1 MFVPKPYAVASS
13 RLPAAY
19 CELPPF
25 KLLEPMTSEITRRI
39 NQEVGISLPRIEA
52 TIRLIG
58 EGGTIPFIAR
68 YRKEATGNLDEVK
81 IRDIADRY
89 IYYGELEERRETIL
103 STISDLGKL
112 TEQLRENIV
121 NCYSKNELEDL
132 YLPYRPKRK
141 SKASVARQKGLEPLA
156 DCVEQQDDEATPEE
170 RALEFLSFERRV
182 PTVAA
187 AIEGALHIVADRVSE
202 NTDYRK
208 WLRESMFKDGTV
220 QARVTK
226 AKKEEKTKYSMY
238 YEYDEPVARIPSHRM
253 LAVRQAARE
262 KVLTFSIQVDH
273 EKAISELKS
282 RFTIKPD
289 SSYGTMMERAIEDG
303 YHRLMEPSI
312 QNEVRRD
319 LRERA
324 ESEAIKVFEEN
335 LQSLL
340 LAPPAGQIG
349 VVGIDPGLRTGSKMA
364 VVDLTGKF
372 VEHQTIFVAEP
383 KKDLEGAEKILVDVI
398 ANHKVRG
405 LVIGNGTG
413 SRETQAFV
421 RSIVEKH
428 ELDVFTVVTNEAG
441 ASVYSASKEARREF
455 PKLDVTIRGAISI
468 ARRLQDPLAE
478 LVKIDPKS
486 IGVGQYQHDVDQK
499 KLRFSLGAS
508 VESAVNRVGVDL
520 NTASVDLLKYISGI
534 SERLAQTIVQYRD
547 AHGAFAS
554 REQLREID
562 DLGDKT
568 FEQAAGFLRIKN
580 AANPLD
586 GTAVHPETYPV
597 VAKMAESVGL
607 TVSDIVESPDRI
619 NTIEFSN
626 FEKETGRLTLN
637 DIRAELLKPAQ
648 DPRKSFAVP
657 KYRDDVREIGDLKE
671 GMDLEGTV
679 TNVTDFGAFVDLG
692 VHQDGLI
699 HISELS
705 HQYVSD
711 ARRSVHVG
719 EVMKVRVLKVD
730 AALKRISLSLKA
742 TLPKPEPRPRPKPR
756 PKPVQGR
763 GKTRDRKPRTREA
776 AVATK
781 KRTKPPPPPEL
792 SMEEKIRQLQEKF
805 KGSNR

>member
-1 MFVPKPYAVASS
+1 
-13 RLPAAY
+13 
-19 CELPPF
+19 
-25 KLLEPMTSEITRRI
+25 MTSEITRRI
-39 NQEVGISLPRIEA
+39 NQEVGIALPQIEA
-52 TIRLIG
+52 TIGLIG
-58 EGGTIPFIAR
+58 NGATIPFIAR

-81 IRDIADRY
+81 IREIADRY
-89 IYYGELEERRETIL
+89 IYYGELEGRREAIL
-103 STISDLGKL
+103 TAISDQGKL
-112 TEQLRENIV
+112 TEDLREKILD
-121 NCYSKNELEDL
+121 CYGKNELEDL

-156 DCVEQQDDEATPEE
+156 DCIEHQDDEATAEE

-182 PTVAA
+182 PTVTA

-208 WLRESMFKDGTV
+208 WLRETMFRDGAV

-226 AKKEEKTKYSMY
+226 AKKDEKTKYSMY

-253 LAVRQAARE
+253 LAVRRAARE
-262 KVLTFSIQVDH
+262 KILTYSIQVDH

-282 RFTIKPD
+282 RFTIKPE
-289 SSYGTMMERAIEDG
+289 SPYGAMMERAIDDG
-303 YHRLMEPSI
+303 YHRLLEPSI
-312 QNEVRRD
+312 QNEVRSD
-319 LRERA
+319 LRDRA
-324 ESEAIKVFEEN
+324 EGEAIKVFEEN

-349 VVGIDPGLRTGSKMA
+349 VVGIDPGLRSGSKMA
-364 VVDLTGKF
+364 VVDITGKF
-372 VEHQTIFVAEP
+372 LEHQTIYVAEP
-383 KKDLEGAEKILVDVI
+383 KKDLEAAEKILVELI
-398 ANHKVRG
+398 GKHKVRG

-413 SRETQAFV
+413 SRETQSFV

-428 ELDVFTVVTNEAG
+428 GLDVFTVLTNEAG
-441 ASVYSASKEARREF
+441 ASVYSASKQARREF

-499 KLRFSLGAS
+499 KLMFSLGTK

-520 NTASVDLLKYISGI
+520 NTASVDLLKHISGI
-534 SERLAQTIVQYRD
+534 SERLALSIVQHRD
-547 AHGAFAS
+547 AHGEFAS
-554 REQLREID
+554 REQLREIAG
-562 DLGDKT
+562 LGDKT

-580 AANPLD
+580 GSNPLD
-586 GTAVHPETYPV
+586 RTAVHPESYPLV
-597 VAKMAESVGL
+597 TKMAESIGL
-607 TVSDIVESPDRI
+607 TVDDIVENPERI
-619 NTIEFSN
+619 NTIDFSN
-626 FEKETGRLTLN
+626 FEQEAGRLTLR
-637 DIRAELLKPAQ
+637 DIRSELLRPAA
-648 DPRKSFAVP
+648 DPRKAFTAP
-657 KYRDDVREIGDLKE
+657 RFRDDVREIADLKD
-671 GMDLEGTV
+671 GMELEGTV

-692 VHQDGLI
+692 VHQDGLV

-719 EVMKVRVLKVD
+719 QVIKVKVIAVD

-742 TLPKPEPRPRPKPR
+742 TLPKPEPRPKPKPRPR
-756 PKPVQGR
+756 PKPVPVR
-763 GKTRDRKPRTREA
+763 GKPEDRKPRTREA
-776 AVATK
+776 AVRTK
-781 KRTKPPPPPEL
+781 KRTKEPPPPEL

>member
-1 MFVPKPYAVASS
+1 M
-13 RLPAAY
+13 R
-19 CELPPF
+19 
-25 KLLEPMTSEITRRI
+25 SEITRRI
-39 NQEVGISLPRIEA
+39 NQDVGVSLPRIEA

-58 EGGTIPFIAR
+58 EGATIPFIAR
-68 YRKEATGNLDEVK
+68 YRKEATSNLDEVK
-81 IRDIADRY
+81 IREIADRY
-89 IYYGELEERRETIL
+89 IHYGEMGERREAIL
-103 STISDLGKL
+103 STISDQGKL
-112 TEQLRENIV
+112 TEQLREKIV
-121 NCYSKNELEDL
+121 NCFAKNELEDL

-156 DCVEQQDDEATPEE
+156 DCIEHQDDETTPEE

-187 AIEGALHIVADRVSE
+187 AIEGSLHIVADRVSE
-202 NTDYRK
+202 NADYRL
-208 WLRESMFKDGTV
+208 WLRAMMFKEGAV

-238 YEYDEPVARIPSHRM
+238 YQYDEPVARIPSPRM
-253 LAVRQAARE
+253 LAVRRAARE

-273 EKAISELKS
+273 ERALSELKS

-289 SSYGTMMERAIEDG
+289 SAYGAMMERAIEDG

-319 LRERA
+319 LHEGAER
-324 ESEAIKVFEEN
+324 EAIKVFEDT

-364 VVDLTGKF
+364 VVDMTGKF
-372 VEHQTIFVAEP
+372 LEHQTIFVAEP
-383 KKDLEGAEKILVDVI
+383 KKDLEASEKILVELVGK
-398 ANHKVRG
+398 HQVRG

-421 RSIVEKH
+421 RSIVEKNG
-428 ELDVFTVVTNEAG
+428 LNVFTVVTNEAG
-441 ASVYSASKEARREF
+441 ASVYSASVQARREF
-455 PKLDVTIRGAISI
+455 PNLDVTIRGAISI

-499 KLRFSLGAS
+499 KLKFSLAAT

-534 SERLAQTIVQYRD
+534 SERMARTIVQYRD
-547 AHGAFAS
+547 AHGAFTS
-554 REQLREID
+554 REQLREIGG
-562 DLGDKT
+562 LGDKT
-568 FEQAAGFLRIKN
+568 FEQAAGFLRIKDCS
-580 AANPLD
+580 NPLD
-586 GTAVHPETYPV
+586 RTAVHPESYGI

-607 TVSDIVESPDRI
+607 TVADIVERPDRI
-619 NTIEFSN
+619 NTIEFSD
-626 FEKETGRLTLN
+626 FEQDAGRLTLN

-648 DPRKSFAVP
+648 DPRKAFAVP
-657 KYRDDVREIGDLKE
+657 SYRDDVREFTDLKE
-671 GMDLEGTV
+671 GMELEGTV

-692 VHQDGLI
+692 VHQDGLV

-711 ARRSVHVG
+711 ARRNVHVG
-719 EVMKVRVLKVD
+719 DVIKVKVIGVD

-756 PKPVQGR
+756 PKPKPRVGR
-763 GKTRDRKPRTREA
+763 GEPGDRKPRIRDASVGTR
-776 AVATK
+776 
-781 KRTKPPPPPEL
+781 KRTQAAPPPEL
-792 SMEEKIRQLQEKF
+792 SMEEKIRQLQEKYR
-805 KGSNR
+805 GSNR

>member
-1 MFVPKPYAVASS
+1 
-13 RLPAAY
+13 
-19 CELPPF
+19 
-25 KLLEPMTSEITRRI
+25 MTSEITRRI
-39 NQEVGISLPRIEA
+39 NQEVGIALPRIEA

-58 EGGTIPFIAR
+58 DGATIPFIAR

-81 IRDIADRY
+81 IREIADRY
-89 IYYGELEERRETIL
+89 IYYGELEGRREAIL
-103 STISDLGKL
+103 SAISDQGKL
-112 TEQLRENIV
+112 TEQLREKIL
-121 NCYSKNELEDL
+121 NCYGKNELEDL

-156 DCVEQQDDEATPEE
+156 DCIEHQDDEVTPEE

-182 PTVAA
+182 PTVTA

-208 WLRESMFKDGTV
+208 WLREMMFKDGSV

-226 AKKEEKTKYSMY
+226 AKKAEKTKYSMY

-253 LAVRQAARE
+253 LAVRRAARE
-262 KVLTFSIQVDH
+262 KVLTYSIQVDH

-289 SSYGTMMERAIEDG
+289 SPYGAMMERAIEDG
-303 YHRLMEPSI
+303 YHRLLEPSI
-312 QNEVRRD
+312 QNEVRSD
-319 LRERA
+319 LRDRA
-324 ESEAIKVFEEN
+324 EGEAIKVFEEN
-335 LQSLL
+335 LLSLL

-349 VVGIDPGLRTGSKMA
+349 VVGIDPGLRSGSKMA
-364 VVDLTGKF
+364 VVDITGKF
-372 VEHQTIFVAEP
+372 LEHQTIYVAEP
-383 KKDLEGAEKILVDVI
+383 KKDLEAAEKILVELI
-398 ANHKVRG
+398 GKHKVRG

-413 SRETQAFV
+413 SRETQSFV

-428 ELDVFTVVTNEAG
+428 GLDVFTVLTNEAG
-441 ASVYSASKEARREF
+441 ASVYSASKQARREF

-499 KLRFSLGAS
+499 KLMFSLGTT

-534 SERLAQTIVQYRD
+534 SERLARSIVQHRD
-547 AHGAFAS
+547 THGEFAS
-554 REQLREID
+554 REQLREIAG
-562 DLGDKT
+562 LGDKT

-580 AANPLD
+580 GSNPLD
-586 GTAVHPETYPV
+586 RTAVHPESYPL

-607 TVSDIVESPDRI
+607 TAGDIVENPDRI

-626 FEKETGRLTLN
+626 FEPEAGRLTLR
-637 DIRAELLKPAQ
+637 DIRSELLRPAA
-648 DPRKSFAVP
+648 DPRKAFAAP
-657 KYRDDVREIGDLKE
+657 RFRDDVREITDLKE
-671 GMDLEGTV
+671 GMELEGTV

-692 VHQDGLI
+692 VHQDGLV

-705 HQYVSD
+705 HQYISD
-711 ARRSVHVG
+711 ARRIVHVG
-719 EVMKVRVLKVD
+719 EVMKVKVIAVD
-730 AALKRISLSLKA
+730 AARKRISLSLKA
-742 TLPKPEPRPRPKPR
+742 TLPKPEPRPKPKPRPR
-756 PKPVQGR
+756 PKPVTVR
-763 GKTRDRKPRTREA
+763 GKPEDRKPRTREA
-776 AVATK
+776 AVGTK
-781 KRTKPPPPPEL
+781 KRTKAPPPPEL

>member
-1 MFVPKPYAVASS
+1 
-13 RLPAAY
+13 
-19 CELPPF
+19 
-25 KLLEPMTSEITRRI
+25 MTSEITRRI
-39 NQEVGISLPRIEA
+39 NQEVGIALPRIEA

-58 EGGTIPFIAR
+58 EGATIPFIAR
-68 YRKEATGNLDEVK
+68 YRNEATGNLDEIK
-81 IRDIADRY
+81 IREIADRY
-89 IYYGELEERRETIL
+89 IYYGELEERREVIL
-103 STISDLGKL
+103 TAISDQGKL
-112 TEQLRENIV
+112 TEDLREKIV
-121 NCYSKNELEDL
+121 NCHAKNELEDL

-141 SKASVARQKGLEPLA
+141 SKASVARQKGLVPLA
-156 DCVEQQDDEATPEE
+156 DSIEHQDDGATPEE

-182 PTVAA
+182 PTVAG

-208 WLRESMFKDGTV
+208 WLREMMFKDGTV

-226 AKKEEKTKYSMY
+226 ARKEEKTKYSMY

-253 LAVRQAARE
+253 LAVRRAARE
-262 KVLTFSIQVDH
+262 KVLTFSIQIDH
-273 EKAISELKS
+273 EKAIAELKS

-289 SSYGTMMERAIEDG
+289 SSGGTMMEQAIEDG
-303 YHRLMEPSI
+303 YHRLLEPSI

-319 LRERA
+319 LRDRA

-335 LQSLL
+335 LLSLL

-372 VEHQTIFVAEP
+372 LEHQTIFVAEP
-383 KKDLEGAEKILVDVI
+383 KQDLEAAEKILVEVI
-398 ANHKVRG
+398 GKHNVRG

-413 SRETQAFV
+413 SRETQSFV

-428 ELDVFTVVTNEAG
+428 GLDVFTVVTNEAG
-441 ASVYSASKEARREF
+441 ASVYSASRQARREF

-499 KLRFSLGAS
+499 KLKSSLGAT

-534 SERLAQTIVQYRD
+534 SERLAESIVQYRD

-562 DLGDKT
+562 GLGDKT

-580 AANPLD
+580 GSNPLD
-586 GTAVHPETYPV
+586 RTAIHPESYPV
-597 VAKMAESVGL
+597 VAKMAESIGL
-607 TVSDIVESPDRI
+607 TVNDIVENPDGI

-626 FEKETGRLTLN
+626 FEQEAGRLTLN
-637 DIRAELLKPAQ
+637 DIRAELLKPAR
-648 DPRKSFAVP
+648 DPRRAFAVAR
-657 KYRDDVREIGDLKE
+657 YRDDVREITDLKE
-671 GMDLEGTV
+671 GMELEGTV
-679 TNVTDFGAFVDLG
+679 TNVTDFGAFVDIG
-692 VHQDGLI
+692 VHQDGLV

-719 EVMKVRVLKVD
+719 EVMKVKVIAVD
-730 AALKRISLSLKA
+730 PSLKRISLSLKA

-756 PKPVQGR
+756 VKPKPARVQG
-763 GKTRDRKPRTREA
+763 KTGDRKPRTKEA

-805 KGSNR
+805 RGSNR